1 MLNDIINTKKLKY
14 IIKNKKCLKY
24 EKNIYALGID
34 QGYANLGYAIVK
46 YNVHTNT
53 YKILKI
59 GTIQTNSKYE
69 IQFRIY
75 TIYKELN
82 KLIKKFNID
91 LISCER
97 LFYNN
102 SISSSGTKTRNKSA
116 SIVKTNMVT
125 GVIFLLSAM
134 HNLKLRD
141 FPPTT
146 IKKQLTGSGK
156 ADKEEIIKVVD
167 DLCLKQNI
175 KLKTNHESDAIAIAM
190 TAISSY
196 IENLLNE

>member
-1 MLNDIINTKKLKY
+1 MLNDIINTKKLKH
-14 IIKNKKCLKY
+14 IIKNKKCLKD

-134 HNLKLRD
+134 HNLKLKD